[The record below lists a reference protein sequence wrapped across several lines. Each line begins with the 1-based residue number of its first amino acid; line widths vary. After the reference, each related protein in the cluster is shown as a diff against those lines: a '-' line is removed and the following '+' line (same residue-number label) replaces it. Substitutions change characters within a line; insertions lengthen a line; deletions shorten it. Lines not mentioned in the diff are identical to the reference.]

1 MSLSSSSYP
10 RRTSSAQPRRKSTS
24 AATRRGQ
31 TGTKSDA
38 QKARKRRV
46 SKSRKRSK
54 FRVWTATAKWRMR
67 MLGIRLFVL
76 ALVGLVCWMF
86 YYYVANRYSSKWQAI
101 YGNEIYPEGYS
112 IHGIDVSHHQGDID
126 WEKASRAEVGGEP
139 ICFVFIKATEGVSHI
154 DENFNE
160 NFYQTRQYDLVR
172 GAYHYF
178 KPNLSASQ
186 QAKFFLKQ
194 VHLEEGDL
202 PPVLDIEE
210 RGNLNVKQLQKAALT
225 WLKMVEKQYNVPPI
239 IYTNYKFKVDYL
251 NTPEFNRYPYW
262 IAHYYV
268 RNLTYKGKWRF
279 WQHTDCGTIEGIKG
293 KVDLNIYNG
302 SMYDLKHLCVE

>member
-31 TGTKSDA
+31 TSTKSDA

-67 MLGIRLFVL
+67 MLGIRLLVL

-86 YYYVANRYSSKWQAI
+86 YYYVADRYSSKWQAI

-139 ICFVFIKATEGVSHI
+139 ICFVIIKATEGVSHI

>member
-10 RRTSSAQPRRKSTS
+10 RRTSTAQPRRKSTS

-31 TGTKSDA
+31 TSTKSDA

-126 WEKASRAEVGGEP
+126 WEKASRAEVDGEP
-139 ICFVFIKATEGVSHI
+139 ICFVIIKATEGVSHI